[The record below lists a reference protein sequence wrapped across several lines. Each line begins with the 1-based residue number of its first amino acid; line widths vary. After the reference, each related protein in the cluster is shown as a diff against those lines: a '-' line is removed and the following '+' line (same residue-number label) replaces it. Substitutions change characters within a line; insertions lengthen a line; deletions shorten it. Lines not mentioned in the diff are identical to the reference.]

1 LTLDFPLFEVCGSD
15 PLDNRKSVEVKSRN
29 KSNFGLLVMAQ
40 SIFAWQQPYLDAV
53 QETNDSKLPHHLL
66 EAIAAVEQRLLSP
79 IDKDSLEYKAIEST
93 RRGIEILRAERCPS
107 WNRQVSPAIESAD
120 SRADGDTAR
129 YRE

>member
-1 LTLDFPLFEVCGSD
+1 
-15 PLDNRKSVEVKSRN
+15 
-29 KSNFGLLVMAQ
+29 MAQ